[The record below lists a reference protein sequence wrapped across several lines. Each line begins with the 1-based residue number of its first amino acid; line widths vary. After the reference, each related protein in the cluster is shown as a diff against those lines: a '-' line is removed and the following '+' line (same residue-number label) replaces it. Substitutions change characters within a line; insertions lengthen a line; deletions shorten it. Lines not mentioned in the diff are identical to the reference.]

1 MTALKNGTP
10 GPVVVELTADV
21 VGQMVS
27 AADQTYMSPVLT
39 RSVPEA
45 NMIAEAAAALLG
57 AEKPLIWAGAG
68 VLAADATVELQE
80 LAELIATP
88 VFTTM
93 PVRSQAIKK
102 IHDHSFFS
110 EIDCL

>member
-21 VGQMVS
+21 VSQMVS

-45 NMIAEAAAALLG
+45 SMIAEAAAALL
-57 AEKPLIWAGAG
+57 AVSTLRNPHRN
-68 VLAADATVELQE
+68 T
-80 LAELIATP
+80 TP
-88 VFTTM
+88 QL
-93 PVRSQAIKK
+93 PDCLSQPAC
-102 IHDHSFFS
+102 
-110 EIDCL
+110 EIDQAPYL